1 MRLLIS
7 VMTDTGMS
15 REHNED
21 CFAIFPTT
29 GEMGSEVSHID
40 LDEQGIVLMV
50 ADGMGGRKGGE
61 VASALAVN
69 EIRKFI

>member
-1 MRLLIS
+1 
-7 VMTDTGMS
+7 MS

-40 LDEQGIVLMV
+40 LDEQGIVLIV
-50 ADGMGGRKGGE
+50 ADGMGTKGGRSGIGIGCE
-61 VASALAVN
+61 
-69 EIRKFI
+69 

>member
-1 MRLLIS
+1 
-7 VMTDTGMS
+7 MTDTGMS

-40 LDEQGIVLMV
+40 LDEQGIVLIV
-50 ADGMGGRKGGE
+50 ADGMGTKGWRSGIGIGCE
-61 VASALAVN
+61 
-69 EIRKFI
+69 

>member
-1 MRLLIS
+1 
-7 VMTDTGMS
+7 MS

-40 LDEQGIVLMV
+40 LDEQGIVLIV